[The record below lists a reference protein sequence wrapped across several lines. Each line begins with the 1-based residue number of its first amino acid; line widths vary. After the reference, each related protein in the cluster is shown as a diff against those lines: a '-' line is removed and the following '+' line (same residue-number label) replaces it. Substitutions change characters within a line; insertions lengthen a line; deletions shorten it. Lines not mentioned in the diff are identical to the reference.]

1 MDIPSA
7 RLPMRRSLSHSL
19 SQLTLTERLSPPTDK
34 VFDDNSLSSTWQ
46 RSSPPSPATSFCS
59 NGVCP
64 SRPQSRASSFGS
76 DNSGLSHPPRSTRRT
91 KVVTL
96 SFSRLA
102 RASGESVVSV
112 AAKSQ
117 RLSFLEINVPRWI
130 NQLRETLAD
139 RDDLKERVEEWET
152 LLGRAKSPEDLATL
166 AEQVVEARLD
176 WFDYNGDVER
186 LEN

>member
-1 MDIPSA
+1 MDIPSVH
-7 RLPMRRSLSHSL
+7 LPMRRGLLHSL
-19 SQLTLTERLSPPTDK
+19 SQLSLTDRLSPPTDR
-34 VFDDNSLSSTWQ
+34 VFDDSSPSSTWQ

-59 NGVCP
+59 NGACP

-91 KVVTL
+91 KVVKL

-102 RASGESVVSV
+102 RSSGDSVTG
-112 AAKSQ
+112 AAVKSQ
-117 RLSFLEINVPRWI
+117 RLSFLESNVPKWI

-139 RDDLKERVEEWET
+139 RDDFKERVEEWET
-152 LLGRAKSPEDLATL
+152 LLGLAKSPEDLAML

-176 WFDYNGDVER
+176 
-186 LEN
+186 